1 MSRFGPSCSALHVR
15 CNVACAACCDPA
27 DSNKVVFP
35 CYTGTV
41 YVSQNTWREDRVSA
55 HIHTRRRA
63 RVCIRAR
70 ALARASFHVFLYI
83 SCCVSGCSDS
93 RNLAEASLSVP
104 LQHFKVGWSTIL
116 RRSYSSRIFFISP
129 TVTDKTVESLLVFPA
144 FWGFVTLGPI

>member
-1 MSRFGPSCSALHVR
+1 M
-15 CNVACAACCDPA
+15 ACAACCDPA

-63 RVCIRAR
+63 CVRVCAR
-70 ALARASFHVFLYI
+70 RHSFHVFLYI

-116 RRSYSSRIFFISP
+116 RHSYSSWIFFISP
-129 TVTDKTVESLLVFPA
+129 TVTDKTVESLLVFQEV
-144 FWGFVTLGPI
+144 WGFVNLEPDAF